1 MNLNTV
7 VVVGDR
13 FDPGMFSPEKF
24 FEGAVDAGRIVVGP
38 MAQFS
43 YDSGRC
49 GFALNPSRIDLL
61 VHSAEIMPE
70 ELQLAAQQVV
80 RSLEKIRT
88 AVEINGFGFNCDT
101 TFETASRTGGEICN
115 SLAQMPLLEEIAAL
129 SKPQGLTQLK
139 YTRGELVYSVRI
151 EPEVQS
157 QGQNLYVGVNGHQ
170 AVAPADKL
178 KKKLE
183 HSLDFRQYIGGLH
196 ERIRSTLL

>member
-7 VVVGDR
+7 VIVGDR
-13 FDPGMFSPEKF
+13 FDPAMFSPEEF
-24 FEGAVDAGRIVVGP
+24 FGGAVDADRIVVGP

-43 YDSGRC
+43 YNSRRC

-61 VHSAEIMPE
+61 EHSAAIMPE
-70 ELQLAAQQVV
+70 ELQSTAQQVV
-80 RSLEKIRT
+80 RYLEKIRP

-101 TFETASRTGGEICN
+101 TFETASRTGDEICN
-115 SLAQMPLLEEIAAL
+115 SLAQMPLLEEIAANSEL
-129 SKPQGLTQLK
+129 QGLTQFK

-157 QGQNLYVGVNGHQ
+157 QGKNLYVAVNGHQ
-170 AVAPADKL
+170 AVAEADKL
-178 KKKLE
+178 EMKLK
-183 HSLDFRQYIGGLH
+183 HSLDFRQYVGGLH